1 MKLSIVLFFTQ
12 DIEEQVIGFKILPT
26 KEANIYKKAVK
37 LLSQNESTYSFG
49 EQDYSWR
56 DTTIDI
62 KSISNAEVKTLN
74 TIFEMDY
81 DVGTSRAVGFIPDA
95 IEQAQDQEL
104 MDQNGKPTSAFGEDQ
119 FGQEQDE
126 EDYY

>member
-37 LLSQNESTYSFG
+37 LLGQNQSTFSFG
-49 EQDYSWR
+49 EEDYMWSSV
-56 DTTIDI
+56 TIDV
-62 KSISNAEVKTLN
+62 KSISSAEVKTLN
-74 TIFEMDY
+74 SIFEMDY
-81 DVGTSRAVGFIPDA
+81 DVGTSRAVSFIPDA